1 MTYDNKNRG
10 YNNSKSGGYSKPQP
24 LNSKNYLKENFFYDQ
39 ARGWIKSGADQPMID
54 FTEKVGTQLESSK
67 LTTSQFRNVYGELK
81 RIQMSGY
88 EKHKSDFLLL
98 QPKVAYAY
106 ARAKKDSK
114 GEGMDLFKE
123 IFDELAKHV
132 ETEKDYNNFVA
143 IFEALIAYHKAAGG
157 K

>member
-1 MTYDNKNRG
+1 MANDYKNNKGTTKGG
-10 YNNSKSGGYSKPQP
+10 YNRSQP
-24 LNSKNYLKENFFYDQ
+24 LNCKNYLRENFFYDQ
-39 ARGWIKSGADQPMID
+39 AQNWVKSGADQPMID
-54 FTEKVGTQLESSK
+54 FTKKVGKQLEDSELS
-67 LTTSQFRNVYGELK
+67 TSQFRNVYGELK

-106 ARAKKDSK
+106 ARAKKDKNK
-114 GEGMDLFKE
+114 GEGIKLLKE

-132 ETEKDYNNFVA
+132 SSEKDYTNFVA